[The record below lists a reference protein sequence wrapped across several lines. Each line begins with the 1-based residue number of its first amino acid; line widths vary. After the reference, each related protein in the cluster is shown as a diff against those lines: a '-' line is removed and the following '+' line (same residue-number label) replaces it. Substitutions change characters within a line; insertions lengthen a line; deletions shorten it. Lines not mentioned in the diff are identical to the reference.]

1 MSSFQLKTKFK
12 PMGDQPQAIEKLVA
26 GIKNGKKHQV
36 LLGVTGSGKTFTMA
50 NVVAQI
56 QKPTLIISHNKTL
69 AAQLYQEFREF
80 FPNNAVHYFV
90 SYYDYYQPEAYI
102 PHTDTYIEKDA
113 KINEEL
119 DHLRHAATQ
128 DLLTRKDVLVVA
140 SVSCIYN
147 IGSPQDY
154 QNLSLDLTIGQKIN
168 RQDLLRSLRSLQYQ
182 RNDFDFTPG
191 TYRARG
197 DIVEINLPT
206 GQKIIQIEMG
216 RDIIQNITNCHSRVG
231 RRCPAGCGNPPWI
244 PGPAFASS
252 LRSSYGKARQ
262 ARNDKTGQ
270 HANDNVQSVKI
281 FPAKFWVSPQNKINI
296 AIQNIKADLNQRLTQ
311 LKNQNKL
318 LEAQRLKMRTNY
330 DIEMIKQN
338 GYCTGIENY
347 SRYFEGRAPGTPPH
361 TLLNYFPRDYL
372 MFIDESH
379 MSLPQIRG
387 MHAGDFARKTTLV
400 DFGFRLPSA
409 IDNRPLNFSEF
420 KKRQGQTIYVSATPQ
435 DYEIKLSQASPTRTL
450 PLKKGEG
457 NNVIEQLIRPTG
469 LLDPKIFVRPIKNQ
483 VPDLIKEIKR
493 RVAKRQR
500 VLVTTI
506 TKRLSEDLTDFLQDA
521 GIKAQY
527 LHSEIKTLERP
538 EILRDLRAGKYGVLV
553 GINLLREGLD
563 LPEVSLVAILDADKE
578 GFLRNATT
586 LIQTMGRASRHLNGT
601 VIMYADRMTR
611 SMKRAINETNR
622 RRRIQENYNR
632 KNHITPRS
640 IKKAIRNDILPVGTR
655 PIASLPENMPIE
667 ALEHQMKKAAK
678 KLDFETAAEIRDLI
692 KKILSIP

>member
-1 MSSFQLKTKFK
+1 
-12 PMGDQPQAIEKLVA
+12 MGDQPQAIEKLVA
-26 GIKNGKKHQV
+26 GIEIGKKHQV

-56 QKPTLIISHNKTL
+56 QKPTLVISHNKTL

-102 PHTDTYIEKDA
+102 PHSDTYIEKDA

-119 DHLRHAATQ
+119 DRLRHAATQ

-168 RQDLLRSLRSLQYQ
+168 RQDLLRSLRGLQYK
-182 RNDFDFTPG
+182 RNDFDFGPG

-206 GQKIIQIEMG
+206 GQKVIRVEMVRDQIQKIA
-216 RDIIQNITNCHSRVG
+216 NCHSRVG

-244 PGPAFASS
+244 PG
-252 LRSSYGKARQ
+252 Q

-270 HANDNVQSVKI
+270 PTNDNIQAVKI

-296 AIQNIKADLNQRLTQ
+296 ALQNIKADLNQRLTQ

-318 LEAQRLKMRTNY
+318 LEAQRLRMRTNY
-330 DIEMIKQN
+330 DLEMIKQN

-347 SRYFEGRAPGTPPH
+347 SRYFEGRPPGKPPF
-361 TLLNYFPRDYL
+361 TLLDYFPKDYL
-372 MFIDESH
+372 LFIDESH

-400 DFGFRLPSA
+400 NFGFRLPSA

-435 DYEIKLSQASPTRTL
+435 DYEMQLVHTSPTLALHPAGAST
-450 PLKKGEG
+450 PAGSWTTFTQKGEG
-457 NNVIEQLIRPTG
+457 NLVEQLIRPTG

-538 EILRDLRAGKYGVLV
+538 EILRDLRQGKYDVLV

-601 VIMYADRMTR
+601 IIMYADRMTR
-611 SMKRAINETNR
+611 SMKQAINETNR

-632 KNHITPRS
+632 VNHIVPQS
-640 IKKAIRNDILPVGTR
+640 IKKEIRSDILPVGTR
-655 PIASLPENMPIE
+655 PITSLPENMPIK

-678 KLDFETAAEIRDLI
+678 NLDFETAAEIRDLI
-692 KKILSIP
+692 KKIRQ